1 MKHKQ
6 TSRHKKR
13 RNNVG
18 RGLTRRQRERERK
31 ISEREPLR
39 RYNPPHPLPAPFE
52 AAPPSCDS
60 PLVKN
65 QFSCKK
71 SPYEYGL
78 GETRAQEIDII
89 NSTYRHADRLP
100 SNPAG
105 LHRNFVRRETKIL
118 RTYIPGI
125 LLSRHS
131 TIEVHRIFPEAPYL
145 TLRSSTPHPKTER
158 KSKCIPMNIPMAQGY
173 NTVVTFIATRLAF
186 RQLWV

>member
-1 MKHKQ
+1 MVIRVRPRMR
-6 TSRHKKR
+6 S
-13 RNNVG
+13 
-18 RGLTRRQRERERK
+18 
-31 ISEREPLR
+31 SAPLLSST
-39 RYNPPHPLPAPFE
+39 PPPVVANE
-52 AAPPSCDS
+52 KNCDGVFLFFFRA

>member
-60 PLVKN
+60 PDTSWRSELRSKCLRGRRKPDVLRP
-65 QFSCKK
+65 SIAGMRG
-71 SPYEYGL
+71 SMA
-78 GETRAQEIDII
+78 R
-89 NSTYRHADRLP
+89 RLRP
-100 SNPAG
+100 CM
-105 LHRNFVRRETKIL
+105 I
-118 RTYIPGI
+118 
-125 LLSRHS
+125 
-131 TIEVHRIFPEAPYL
+131 
-145 TLRSSTPHPKTER
+145 SSTPLPPPAPNKKVRMEFDGGEPTPFESPEATAVTLRCIRSPR
-158 KSKCIPMNIPMAQGY
+158 K
-173 NTVVTFIATRLAF
+173 FFL
-186 RQLWV
+186 